1 MKDFE
6 FAIDAATKANDAYAT
21 DEVIRTMGD
30 VIGPDPVIER
40 IRPRTDGPGGTKWK
54 IMIARL
60 QQTKGDSAAAVK
72 TLESVLAREDDLD
85 RDDKINAYRFGGTL
99 YLLVSNANKSSDCY
113 KKLLE
118 LAPEDMT
125 ALNNLACLL
134 AEVVQPP
141 NPKEGL
147 VYSQRAY
154 DLMQKGGRRDPLV
167 LDTHGWLLTLSGEVD
182 KGIDVLRSSLQ
193 LRRIPDAHYHLGEAY
208 LKKQFADQSL
218 RELELALD
226 LYRRMKEQKQP
237 VDPALEG
244 KIENALTRANIA
256 TRKSTANAP
265 AGTNVP

>member
-1 MKDFE
+1 
-6 FAIDAATKANDAYAT
+6 
-21 DEVIRTMGD
+21 MGD
-30 VIGPDPVIER
+30 VIGPDEAILR
-40 IRPRTDGPGGTKWK
+40 IRPRVDQAQGGDKWR

-60 QQTKGDSAAAVK
+60 QQTKGDTQGAIA
-72 TLESVLAREDDLD
+72 TLESVLAREQDLD
-85 RDDKINAYRFGGTL
+85 RNDKLNAYRFGGTL
-99 YLLVSNANKSSDCY
+99 YLMVSNAPKSVECY

-118 LAPEDMT
+118 IAPEDMT

-141 NPKEGL
+141 DPKGGL

-154 DLMQKGGRRDPLV
+154 DLMQKGGRRDPLIY
-167 LDTHGWLLTLSGEVD
+167 DTHGWLLTLSGDVD
-182 KGIDVLRSSLQ
+182 RGVDTLRQSLQ

-208 LKKQFADQSL
+208 LKKQFADQAL

-226 LYRRMKEQKQP
+226 LYKRMKEQKEP

-256 TRKSTANAP
+256 ARSKKSTANAP
-265 AGTNVP
+265 TGVSVP